1 MVAKTRTHKALCFPP
16 KDCISYLKM
25 LWECA
30 VHLEGFEI
38 WGGGRGQTERIME
51 DLKMEHSPFSLD
63 VTSALMES
71 VNNKKRHLG
80 HLGVQILVTWGLK
93 AFLI

>member
-1 MVAKTRTHKALCFPP
+1 MK
-16 KDCISYLKM
+16 
-25 LWECA
+25 
-30 VHLEGFEI
+30 
-38 WGGGRGQTERIME
+38 
-51 DLKMEHSPFSLD
+51 HSPFSLD

-71 VNNKKRHLG
+71 VNNKKRRLG

>member
-38 WGGGRGQTERIME
+38 WGGGGQTECIMGGNSE
-51 DLKMEHSPFSLD
+51 KENIYSKVFPLRLSTATLKNLKKKHNSFS
-63 VTSALMES
+63 
-71 VNNKKRHLG
+71 
-80 HLGVQILVTWGLK
+80 
-93 AFLI
+93 

>member
-1 MVAKTRTHKALCFPP
+1 
-16 KDCISYLKM
+16 
-25 LWECA
+25 
-30 VHLEGFEI
+30 
-38 WGGGRGQTERIME
+38 
-51 DLKMEHSPFSLD
+51 MEHSPFSLD

-71 VNNKKRHLG
+71 VNNEKRHLG